1 MVVKIITK
9 VPLPFGSD
17 PAALK
22 AIGLCKA
29 HRIIFPLSKGD
40 DAENDALVVKLG
52 QAIKREKTLFAEC
65 DAAFTC
71 GPEKFKKAAKTF
83 LADKRCLLVALFEDN
98 ARRPLEDRRSIKQ
111 LITLSHKY
119 QTLKDLRE
127 PARVWQQPKASGN
140 GKRVICSFGPVARAA
155 QQMVK
160 KLLRLTY
167 EPQDFQFAQLTF
179 AEKVQSA
186 MTAINKKGYTQV
198 KEIDIKDFFPSFTE
212 EALVDA
218 LPLPKEATR
227 QIVLAKSASWGLHPL
242 YAKHGYIS
250 SPPGIPQGSAS
261 SAAVADWCIANMPL
275 EKLIG
280 SVVVNHADN
289 FFALAASSDD
299 AVDVS
304 KALSSGIAGL
314 PGGDFLGKTEQA
326 VEVKDGFRM
335 LGCWVFL
342 SKTGELVAEP
352 TEASYNELRKRA
364 GRQQQRV
371 YGRLKAAAGSQSK
384 QLRIKGL
391 QDFLRFE
398 SMVQGWVQAFA
409 FCGPHINAVKDHFDY
424 DLNQLRQTFEITDA
438 ELKPLK
444 DASTTVTI
452 KWYSGK

>member
-9 VPLPFGSD
+9 VLLPFGSD

-29 HRIIFPLSKGD
+29 HRIIFPLSKAD

-52 QAIKREKTLFAEC
+52 QAIKREKTLFAKC

-71 GPEKFKKAAKTF
+71 GPEKFKKAAKTY
-83 LADKRCLLVALFEDN
+83 LSDMRCLLVALFNDN
-98 ARRPLEDRRSIKQ
+98 KQRPLEDRRSLEELVALAKKYSILKC
-111 LITLSHKY
+111 LS
-119 QTLKDLRE
+119 E
-127 PARVWQQPKASGN
+127 PARVWQEPKKP
-140 GKRVICSFGPVARAA
+140 GKGMRVICSFGPVARAA
-155 QQMVK
+155 QQMFK

-186 MTAINKKGYTQV
+186 MTAIKEKGHNHVT
-198 KEIDIKDFFPSFTE
+198 EIDIKDFFPSFTE
-212 EALVDA
+212 EALIKS
-218 LPLPKEATR
+218 LPLPPEATR
-227 QIVLAKSASWGLHPL
+227 QILLAKSASWGPHPL
-242 YAKHGYIS
+242 YAKHDYIS

-275 EKLIG
+275 EKLTG

-289 FFALAASSDD
+289 FFGLSASSDD
-299 AVDVS
+299 AVDVT

-352 TEASYNELRKRA
+352 TEANYNELRKRA
-364 GRQQQRV
+364 GRQRQRV
-371 YGRLKAAAGSQSK
+371 YRRLKAAAGSQSK

-398 SMVQGWVQAFA
+398 SMARGWVQAFA
-409 FCGPHINAVKDHFDY
+409 FCGPHVNAVKDHYDY

-444 DASTTVTI
+444 DASTTVTF